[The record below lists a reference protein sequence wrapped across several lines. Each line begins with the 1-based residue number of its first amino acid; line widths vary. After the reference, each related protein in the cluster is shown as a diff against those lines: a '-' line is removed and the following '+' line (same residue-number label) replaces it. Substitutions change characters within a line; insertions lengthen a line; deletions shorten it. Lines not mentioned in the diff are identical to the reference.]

1 MKCRAY
7 LASCLFVALLNRA
20 GVAQQP
26 SKHSIA
32 PNQPAANEKAATLD
46 AGAISGDTYRNPS
59 FGFACKIPF
68 GWVDR
73 TKEMSEGPAQESTDS
88 KKSILLL
95 ALFERPPEA
104 TGDSVNSAIVIA
116 AEPASSYPGVRTA
129 DQYFDPLTAL
139 AKSKGLTVVNDPYD
153 YRVEAT
159 QLVRGD
165 FSKPLGNLTMH
176 QSTLVMMEKGYVI
189 SFTFIAGSADEVDEL
204 LAGLN
209 FGRKEP
215 PHHASERA
223 TSRLN
228 CSPGS
233 VFWNAP

>member
-1 MKCRAY
+1 MKCSAF
-7 LASCLFVALLNRA
+7 LASCLLVALLNRG
-20 GVAQQP
+20 GVAQQL
-26 SKHSIA
+26 SKQPTA
-32 PNQPAANEKAATLD
+32 PKQPGASEKAATLD

-59 FGFACKIPF
+59 LEFAYKVPF

-73 TKEMSEGPAQESTDS
+73 TKEMSEEPAQESTDS
-88 KKSILLL
+88 KKPVLLL

-104 TGDSVNSAIVIA
+104 SGDSVNSAIVIA
-116 AEPASSYPGVRTA
+116 AEPASSYPGLRTA
-129 DQYFDPLTAL
+129 AQYFDPLTAL
-139 AKSKGLTVVNDPYD
+139 AKSKGLTVVNDPYE

-176 QSTLVMMEKGYVI
+176 QSTLVMLDRGYVI

-204 LAGLN
+204 LAGLS

-215 PHHASERA
+215 P
-223 TSRLN
+223 TSRK
-228 CSPGS
+228 
-233 VFWNAP
+233 